1 MVFSS
6 TEFLTLFLPLVAL
19 LYFLLPVKMR
29 NGLLLV
35 FSLVFYAWGEPVYV
49 LIMLASIGMNY
60 LFGRGVDRFRDRP
73 KAKKTILALS
83 VVCNLLMLG
92 VFKYTDFVISN
103 LNLIP
108 GVQLPAA
115 EIALPIGI
123 SFFTFQA
130 MSYVIDV
137 YRDNAGV
144 QKNIL
149 NFGLYISLFPQLI
162 AGPIVRYS
170 TVAEEINRR
179 STDFAL
185 AAKGIRRF
193 ITGLAK
199 KVLIANNVGF
209 LWSQISALS
218 GDKLTAADAW
228 IGALAFAFQIY
239 FDFSGYSDMAIGLG
253 HIFGFHFL
261 ENFEYPYISR
271 SVTEFWRRWHISLST
286 WFKEYV
292 YIPLGGNRKGN
303 LKQVRNILIVWLLTG
318 LWHGASW
325 NFVLW
330 GLYYGLM
337 LLMEKFVLKKILD
350 KAPAFVGHVYTLL
363 VVLFGWVLFA
373 FDDTKALFGYFAAMF
388 GANGAAGSG
397 TMYYFSSNALSFLI
411 AGVASTP
418 LGVRFAEKTRAAANQ
433 SKGKRTAF
441 FVLELVWYLALFLL
455 CVAYLVDSTYNPFIY
470 FRF

>member
-6 TEFLTLFLPLVAL
+6 VEFLTLFLPLAAL

-49 LIMLASIGMNY
+49 LIMLGSIVMNY
-60 LFGRGVDRFRDRP
+60 LFGLGVDRFRARE
-73 KAKKTILALS
+73 KAKKTVLALA
-83 VVCNLLMLG
+83 VACNLLLLG
-92 VFKYTDFVISN
+92 VFKYADFMIGN

-108 GVQLPAA
+108 GVSLPAA

-137 YRDNAGV
+137 YRTAAPA

-170 TVAEEINRR
+170 TVADQIVARR
-179 STDFAL
+179 TDLDL

-193 ITGLAK
+193 IVGLAK

-209 LWSQISALS
+209 LWSQISVAEAPC
-218 GDKLTAADAW
+218 AADAW
-228 IGALAFAFQIY
+228 LGAIAFAFQIY

-253 HIFGFHFL
+253 HIFGFRFL
-261 ENFEYPYISR
+261 ENFDYPYISR
-271 SVTEFWRRWHISLST
+271 SVTEFWRRWHISLGT
-286 WFKEYV
+286 WFREYV
-292 YIPLGGNRKGN
+292 YIPLGGNRKGVA
-303 LKQVRNILIVWLLTG
+303 KQVRNILIVWLLTG

-330 GLYYGLM
+330 GLYYGVM
-337 LLMEKFVLKKILD
+337 LLAEKFILKKLLD
-350 KAPAFVGHVYTLL
+350 RAPAFVGHIYTLL
-363 VVLFGWVLFA
+363 IVLFGWVLFA
-373 FDDTKALFGYFAAMF
+373 FDDTKALFAYFAAMF
-388 GANGAAGSG
+388 GTNGGFGAETA
-397 TMYYFSSNALSFLI
+397 YLLSSNALTLLI
-411 AGVASTP
+411 AAIASLP
-418 LGVRFAEKTRAAANQ
+418 LGAKLAGRLFARAGKSRRGGRIAFRAA
-433 SKGKRTAF
+433 
-441 FVLELVWYLALFLL
+441 ELGWYLLLFLL
-455 CVAYLVDSTYNPFIY
+455 SVAYLVDSTYNPFIY

>member
-6 TEFLTLFLPLVAL
+6 TEFLILFLPLAAL
-19 LYFLLPVKMR
+19 LYFILPVKMR

-49 LIMLASIGMNY
+49 LIMVGSIVMNY
-60 LFGRGVDRFRDRP
+60 LFGLGVDRSRDRP
-73 KAKKTILALS
+73 KRKKLLLIFA
-83 VVCNLLMLG
+83 VACNLAVLG
-92 VFKYTDFVISN
+92 VFKYADFVISN

-108 GVQLPAA
+108 GISLPAA

-137 YRDNAGV
+137 YRDNAPV
-144 QKNIL
+144 QKNAL
-149 NFGLYISLFPQLI
+149 NFGLYIALFPQLI

-170 TVAEEINRR
+170 TVAAEIGSRR
-179 STDFAL
+179 TDFDL
-185 AAKGIRRF
+185 AARGIRRF

-209 LWSQISALS
+209 LWSQISARADDGLP
-218 GDKLTAADAW
+218 AADAW
-228 IGALAFAFQIY
+228 LGAIAFALQIY

-253 HIFGFHFL
+253 RIFGFHFL
-261 ENFEYPYISR
+261 ENFDYPYISR

-292 YIPLGGNRKGN
+292 YIPLGGNRKGKA
-303 LKQVRNILIVWLLTG
+303 KQVGNILIVWLLTG

-330 GLYYGLM
+330 GLYYGIM
-337 LLMEKFVLKKILD
+337 LLAEKFLLKKILD
-350 KAPAFVGHVYTLL
+350 KVPAAVSHIYTLL

-373 FDDTKALFGYFAAMF
+373 FDDTRSLFPYFAAMF
-388 GANGAAGSG
+388 GANGG
-397 TMYYFSSNALSFLI
+397 TGGQTAYLLTSNAATLI
-411 AGVASTP
+411 LAGAASTP
-418 LGVRFAEKTRAAANQ
+418 LGAKLGAKLSSRADGSRGGALFFAAQIA
-433 SKGKRTAF
+433 
-441 FVLELVWYLALFLL
+441 WYLVLL
-455 CVAYLVDSTYNPFIY
+455 LLSIAYLVDGTYNPFIY

>member
-6 TEFLTLFLPLVAL
+6 VEFLTLFLPLAAL

-49 LIMLASIGMNY
+49 LIMLGSIVMNY
-60 LFGRGVDRFRDRP
+60 LFGLGVDRFRARE
-73 KAKKTILALS
+73 KAKKTVLALA
-83 VVCNLLMLG
+83 VACNLLLLG
-92 VFKYTDFVISN
+92 VFKYADFVIGN

-108 GVQLPAA
+108 GVSLPAA

-137 YRDNAGV
+137 YRTAAPA

-170 TVAEEINRR
+170 TVADQIVARR
-179 STDFAL
+179 TDLDL

-193 ITGLAK
+193 IVGLAK

-209 LWSQISALS
+209 LWSQISVAEAPC
-218 GDKLTAADAW
+218 AADAW
-228 IGALAFAFQIY
+228 LGAIAFAFQIY

-253 HIFGFHFL
+253 HIFGFRFL
-261 ENFEYPYISR
+261 ENFDYPYISR
-271 SVTEFWRRWHISLST
+271 SVTEFWRRWHISLGT
-286 WFKEYV
+286 WFREYV
-292 YIPLGGNRKGN
+292 YIPLGGNRKGVA
-303 LKQVRNILIVWLLTG
+303 KQVRNILIVWLLTG

-330 GLYYGLM
+330 GLYYGVM
-337 LLMEKFVLKKILD
+337 LLAEKFILKKLLD
-350 KAPAFVGHVYTLL
+350 RAPAFVGHIYTLL
-363 VVLFGWVLFA
+363 IVLFGWVLFA
-373 FDDTKALFGYFAAMF
+373 FDDTKALFAYFAAMF
-388 GANGAAGSG
+388 GTNGGFGAETA
-397 TMYYFSSNALSFLI
+397 YLLSSNALTLLI
-411 AGVASTP
+411 AAIASLP
-418 LGVRFAEKTRAAANQ
+418 LGAKLAGRLFARAGKSRRGGRIAFRAA
-433 SKGKRTAF
+433 
-441 FVLELVWYLALFLL
+441 ELGWYLLLFLL
-455 CVAYLVDSTYNPFIY
+455 SVAYLVDSTYNPFIY

>member
-6 TEFLTLFLPLVAL
+6 VEFLTLFLPLAAL

-49 LIMLASIGMNY
+49 LIMLGSIVMNY
-60 LFGRGVDRFRDRP
+60 LFGLGVDRFRARE
-73 KAKKTILALS
+73 KAKKTVLALA
-83 VVCNLLMLG
+83 VACNLLLLG
-92 VFKYTDFVISN
+92 VFKYADFVIGN

-108 GVQLPAA
+108 GVSLPAA

-137 YRDNAGV
+137 YSTAAPA

-170 TVAEEINRR
+170 TVADQIVARR
-179 STDFAL
+179 TDLDL

-193 ITGLAK
+193 IVGLAK

-209 LWSQISALS
+209 LWSQISAAEAPC
-218 GDKLTAADAW
+218 AADAW
-228 IGALAFAFQIY
+228 LGAIAFAFQIY

-253 HIFGFHFL
+253 HIFGFRFL
-261 ENFEYPYISR
+261 ENFDYPYISR
-271 SVTEFWRRWHISLST
+271 SVTEFWRRWHISLGT
-286 WFKEYV
+286 WFREYV
-292 YIPLGGNRKGN
+292 YIPLGGNRKGVA
-303 LKQVRNILIVWLLTG
+303 KQVRNILIVWLLTG

-330 GLYYGLM
+330 GLYYGVM
-337 LLMEKFVLKKILD
+337 LLAEKFILKKLLD
-350 KAPAFVGHVYTLL
+350 RAPAFVGHIYTLL
-363 VVLFGWVLFA
+363 IVLFGWVLFA
-373 FDDTKALFGYFAAMF
+373 FDDTKALFAYFAAMF
-388 GANGAAGSG
+388 GANGGFGAETA
-397 TMYYFSSNALSFLI
+397 YLLSSNALTLLI
-411 AGVASTP
+411 AAIASLP
-418 LGVRFAEKTRAAANQ
+418 LGAKLAGRLFACAGKSRRGGRIAFRAA
-433 SKGKRTAF
+433 
-441 FVLELVWYLALFLL
+441 ELGWYLLLFLL
-455 CVAYLVDSTYNPFIY
+455 SVAYLVDSTYNPFIY